1 MKRTFFFCLVVL
13 GCLLGQSR
21 VMGQETPALLITEVY
36 YDTPGDDQ
44 VEEWIEVANV
54 GTAVLDISDYKI
66 GDEETASDNE
76 GMRRF
81 PEATT
86 LQPGQVIIIAQTA
99 TGFEPLFGRL
109 PDYELADTD
118 PTVPD
123 MRPYLSWATGDIALA
138 NGGDE
143 IVLLNDDNRY
153 VDVINFGESTSFF
166 TPSIGDVLTNQSIE
180 RVPAACD
187 TDTAADWQPQRE
199 PTPGIIFLE
208 GECATPQ
215 DSADFPILPPIGEI
229 QGEGD
234 VSPFVN
240 QIITF
245 RGVVTG
251 VFADQNTLGII
262 YHTLFVQDV
271 PGSEDGNPA
280 TSDGIAVFTGQERPN
295 LLPGDQIRITGKITE
310 FFGFTEVEDDGLQ
323 IEVEGRGVP
332 LPQPAPVNPPAD
344 NTTQPLY
351 FEPFESMLVTLDSPT
366 WVVGSTFSGC
376 SFAVVRQDSGQTRI
390 LRQSNADPIGQIMP
404 ILYTTDSDCTGFP
417 HLKTGDSVE
426 NIAGPLIY
434 NFDQFKIVQQN
445 SSALQI
451 APSPLAPLPSPLALM
466 AGQFSIATYNVENL
480 FDTIDD
486 TGDDTEPKLTPEQL
500 SVKLTKLSYHITF
513 NLGCPTILGI
523 EEVEKR
529 PLLEQLVAQVAG
541 TCHFTYEITHFES
554 ADGRGIDLALL
565 TDPTHVQVMAAELH
579 QTCSPIQTEAVDAA
593 ASCPAGQYPLFS
605 RQPLAASLL
614 VDGQPYTV
622 IVNHF
627 KSKRGGEDDTEPERL
642 AQAAFMNTLVEGLLT
657 ADPQA
662 RVLVTGDLNDY
673 ELSPPLLVMTSG
685 NGRLFNALSLIPQPE
700 RYSYVFAG
708 AAQLID
714 HILVSPALVD
724 EIVSATI
731 VHVNADYPDLWGED
745 ISPEYL
751 PYKSTDH
758 DTPLLVLQGTDS
770 TSPAPTATA
779 TPQPTSEA
787 TNGFSWWWIVA
798 GVGVVGTAVVGF
810 VFLRRR

>member
-1 MKRTFFFCLVVL
+1 MRRLILFCVVGL
-13 GCLLGQSR
+13 GCLLGQPG
-21 VMGQETPALLITEVY
+21 VMGQETPTLLITEVF

-81 PEATT
+81 PEGTN
-86 LQPGQVIIIAQTA
+86 LQPGQVMVIAQTA

-109 PDYELADTD
+109 PDYELSDSHPD
-118 PTVPD
+118 VPD

-138 NGGDE
+138 NSGDE
-143 IVLLNDDNRY
+143 LVLLNNDNRY
-153 VDVINFGESTSFF
+153 VDVINYGESSRFF
-166 TPSIGDVLTNQSIE
+166 SPAIGDVLTNQSIE

-199 PTPGIIFLE
+199 PTPGVVFLE
-208 GECATPQ
+208 GDCATPQ

-229 QGEGD
+229 QGEGN
-234 VSPFVN
+234 VSPFTN
-240 QIITF
+240 QIVTF

-251 VFADQNTLGII
+251 IFSDQNTRGII
-262 YHTLFVQDV
+262 YHTLFVQDL

-295 LLPGDQIRITGKITE
+295 LLPGDQIRITGKVTE

-332 LPQPAPVNPPAD
+332 LPPPALVNPPAD
-344 NTTQPLY
+344 NTAQPLY
-351 FEPFESMLVTLDSPT
+351 FEPFESMLVSLAPAQ
-366 WVVGSTFSGC
+366 VVGSTFSGC
-376 SFAVVRQDSGQTRI
+376 SFAVVRQDSNQTR
-390 LRQSNADPIGQIMP
+390 LVRQRNVDPIGQIVP
-404 ILYTTDSDCTGFP
+404 ILHTSDSDCTGFP
-417 HLKTGDSVE
+417 HLKTGDRVE

-434 NFDQFKIVQQN
+434 NFDQFKIVQQD
-445 SSALQI
+445 SSALLI
-451 APSPLAPLPSPLALM
+451 LSSPLVSLVSPPALA
-466 AGQFSIATYNVENL
+466 AGQFSVATYNVENL
-480 FDTIDD
+480 FDTVDD
-486 TGDDTEPKLTPEQL
+486 TGDEAEPKLSPEQL
-500 SVKLTKLSYHITF
+500 RIKLTKLSYHISF

-523 EEVEKR
+523 QEVEKR
-529 PLLEQLVAQVAG
+529 PLLEQLVSQVAA
-541 TCHFTYEITHFES
+541 TCQFTYTITHFES

-565 TDPTHVQVMAAELH
+565 TDPNRVQVVTAELR
-579 QTCSPIQTEAVDAA
+579 QTCSPIETEAVDTTID
-593 ASCPAGQYPLFS
+593 CPAGQYPLFS
-605 RQPLAASLL
+605 RQPLLVSLL

-642 AQAAFMNTLVEGLLT
+642 AQAAFMNTLVDELLT

-673 ELSPPLLVMTSG
+673 ELSPPLLTMTSG
-685 NGRLFNALSLIPQPE
+685 NGRLFNVLSRLPQAE
-700 RYSYVFAG
+700 RYSYIFAG
-708 AAQLID
+708 AAQLLD
-714 HILVSPALVD
+714 YILVSPVLVD
-724 EIVSATI
+724 EIVTI
-731 VHVNADYPDLWGED
+731 AVVHTNADYPDLWGED
-745 ISPEYL
+745 ISPAYL

-758 DTPLLVLQGTDS
+758 DTPILILQGTGTVVS
-770 TSPAPTATA
+770 VPTVTSVPLVVE
-779 TPQPTSEA
+779 QGG
-787 TNGFSWWWIVA
+787 GFNVWWLLM
-798 GVGVVGTAVVGF
+798 GVGVLGTAVF
-810 VFLRRR
+810 LLLRRRV